1 MEIAETDRFT
11 AGFYFKTLTQML
23 GSPGE
28 FFKNLP
34 EEVGFKLPFFF
45 LFMSSLF
52 FTGASLTCVPDR
64 YVLMGC
70 ILLVNAVLMPFI
82 TSGLGFLV
90 MTMIMGKR
98 VSFSRFFAVYA
109 FSGGVTM
116 LASWIP
122 LFVWITEPWRWGLI
136 LLGLVKGCGLK
147 WVQAVMILGIS
158 MVVLMLFFWTLSPVL
173 VYVKGMLS

>member
-52 FTGASLTCVPDR
+52 FTGASLTCIQERRLVI
-64 YVLMGC
+64 GG
-70 ILLVNAVLMPFI
+70 ILLVNAVFMPFI
-82 TSGLGFLV
+82 ASGVAYLM
-90 MTMIMGKR
+90 MTMTMGKR
-98 VSFSRFFAVYA
+98 VAFSRLFAVYA
-109 FSGGVTM
+109 FAGGVTM

-122 LFVWITEPWRWGLI
+122 LFVWLTEPWRWGLI
-136 LLGLVKGCGLK
+136 LMGMVKGCGLK
-147 WVQAVMILGIS
+147 WIQSLLIAGGSIFIL
-158 MVVLMLFFWTLSPVL
+158 LLLFWSLSPIL
-173 VYVKGMLS
+173 VYLKGILN

>member
-11 AGFYFKTLTQML
+11 AGFYFKTLTRML
-23 GSPGE
+23 GSPGQ
-28 FFKNLP
+28 FFTAMP
-34 EEVGFKLPFFF
+34 EGIGLKQPFFF

-64 YVLMGC
+64 YVLMGG

-147 WVQAVMILGIS
+147 WMQAVMILGIS
-158 MVVLMLFFWTLSPVL
+158 IVVLMLFFWTLSPVL